1 MKKWIW
7 TAVIILIIV
16 GIYIA
21 SIGAYGTWVNTNP
34 QPGNIFSG
42 DIKIEKIKNE
52 EGAQHKY
59 LMIISDKDNHA
70 LSCTPTDEEEIY
82 TCLPFIK
89 SPNKMTSAS
98 TIKDMAIQTAMTP
111 LHLRMKA
118 QNYIFYHVLDIEMSY
133 VTTECEKIGQEG
145 CQLIKLPQYT
155 KKGI

>member
-1 MKKWIW
+1 MKKGLYI
-7 TAVIILIIV
+7 TAVLVLVIIGLYV
-16 GIYIA
+16 V
-21 SIGAYGTWVNTNP
+21 SLGAYGTWVNTNP

-59 LMIISDKDNHA
+59 LMIISDKENHA
-70 LSCTPTDEEEIY
+70 LSCTPTDEAEIY

-89 SPNKMTSAS
+89 SAEEGK
-98 TIKDMAIQTAMTP
+98 TIKEITKQTAMTP
-111 LHLRMKA
+111 LHLRLKV
-118 QNYIFYHVLDIEMSY
+118 QNYMFYHVLDIEMSY
-133 VTTECEKIGQEG
+133 VTSKCEKIGDEG

>member
-1 MKKWIW
+1 MKKGLYI
-7 TAVIILIIV
+7 TAVLVLVIIGLYV
-16 GIYIA
+16 V
-21 SIGAYGTWVNTNP
+21 SLGAYGTWVNTNP

-59 LMIISDKDNHA
+59 LMIISDKENHA

-82 TCLPFIK
+82 TCLPFLK
-89 SPNKMTSAS
+89 TDGSNTL
-98 TIKDMAIQTAMTP
+98 KDIAKQTAMAP
-111 LHLRMKA
+111 LHVKLKV
-118 QNYIFYHVLDIEMSY
+118 QNYMIYHVLDIEMSY
-133 VTTECEKIGQEG
+133 VTPKCQKPGDEG